1 MPVTFELANNIERS
15 LRRRIGDL
23 DQAAKEAALV
33 ELYRQD
39 RLTHHE
45 LADALGLSRLETN
58 GLLKKHNVTEDLMTT
73 VEEFQ
78 RQADA
83 LCRELGR

>member
-58 GLLKKHNVTEDLMTT
+58 GLLKKHNVTEDLMT